1 MDKEEVFQV
10 VRNCIAESLAISKQE
25 VRPESRLIDDLGAD
39 SLDFLDMIFS
49 LEKEFGVRLRDP
61 KLDLLVRA
69 DFSQA
74 QITQNGS
81 LSPESL
87 AKLSEWLPELKDAQ
101 NITMRDIYSYITVN
115 TLVRLVGEKLFNA
128 EAQRE

>member
-1 MDKEEVFQV
+1 MNEEDISLT
-10 VRNCIAESLAISKQE
+10 VRNCVAESLAIPVE
-25 VRPESRLIDDLGAD
+25 GVTPGSRLIDDLGAD

-74 QITQNGS
+74 QITQNGH
-81 LSPESL
+81 LSTGSIREL
-87 AKLSEWLPELKDAQ
+87 GEWLPELKDAK
-101 NITMRDIYSYITVN
+101 NITLRDVYAYITVQ
-115 TLVRLVGEKLFNA
+115 TLVRLVQEKLA
-128 EAQRE
+128 EL